1 MTRYEETFYRNVER
15 MAKDVNSIAKELKKS
30 NYINEINMK
39 IDLYK
44 TAGLITREQLM
55 SLVKDFEDKFR
66 EN

>member
-55 SLVKDFEDKFR
+55 SLVKDFENKFK
-66 EN
+66 ED